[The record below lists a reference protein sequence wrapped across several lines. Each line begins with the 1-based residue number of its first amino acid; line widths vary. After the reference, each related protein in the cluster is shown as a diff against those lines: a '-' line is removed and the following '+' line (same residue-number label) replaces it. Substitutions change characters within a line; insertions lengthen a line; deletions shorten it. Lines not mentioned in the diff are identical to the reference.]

1 MANLT
6 DALRQLREERE
17 RAQSQV
23 EKLGSAISVLEDL
36 VGENGS
42 RVVRTSYR
50 GARVVSAAARRRM
63 AAAQRARWAKVRT
76 QSETNG
82 AGKSRGIVTT
92 KRTLSAAA
100 RRKIAAAQRARWA
113 RVKAQQKKAA

>member
-6 DALRQLREERE
+6 DALQQLREERGQ
-17 RAQSQV
+17 AQSQV
-23 EKLGSAISVLEDL
+23 ERLDSAISVLEDL
-36 VGENGS
+36 VESNGS
-42 RVVRTSYR
+42 STVRTSI
-50 GARVVSAAARRRM
+50 GAGRIVSTAARRRM

-76 QSETNG
+76 QSQTNRR
-82 AGKSRGIVTT
+82 GKSSGTVTV

-113 RVKAQQKKAA
+113 RVKAQRKKAA